1 MLTKTNKTIKRVAFF
16 GDAEIKPSEE
26 YYQLATR
33 TAELLAK
40 EGYIIVN
47 GGGSGIMAAATKGA
61 QIGHGKVELVVLDAK
76 KQPNNYEGID
86 SNNYNSAQKVY
97 TTENYPE
104 RLNKLIEI
112 ADAFVVFNG
121 GTGTLSEVGM
131 VWEQAKFEYGKHEPV
146 IFVGKQWEKV
156 VKDLEEGMNYEN
168 KEKRVVIVVNNE
180 EEVLKAL
187 KQAES

>member
-1 MLTKTNKTIKRVAFF
+1 MLKTTKVIKRVAFF
-16 GDAEIKPSEE
+16 GDAEIKPSEK
-26 YYQLATR
+26 YYQLAIR

-47 GGGSGIMAAATKGA
+47 GGGPGIMAAATKGA
-61 QIGHGKVELVVLDAK
+61 RIGHGKVELVVLDVN
-76 KQPNNYEGID
+76 KQPGNYEGVD
-86 SNNYNSAQKVY
+86 SDNYNSAQKIY
-97 TTENYPE
+97 TTKNYPE

-131 VWEQAKFEYGKHEPV
+131 VWEQAKFEYGKHEPI
-146 IFVGKQWEKV
+146 IFVGRQWEKV
-156 VKDLEEGMNYEN
+156 VKDLESGMSYED
-168 KEKRVVIVVNNE
+168 KEKGVVVVVNTE
-180 EEVLKAL
+180 DEVLKAL